1 MAFNSDLFNLTNWN
15 LTLPVNSSGGTSGT
29 AYEIENLVGYENSK
43 YFYDSGSAMVFKAAV
58 DGATTSGSNYARSE
72 LREMKGETRAAWKL
86 SEGGTLTATLEVDAV
101 PKKSDGTPGR
111 IIVGQI
117 HGEDEEL
124 VRLYYENGK
133 MYFMNDQAGSG
144 NSETKF
150 LLKNASG
157 QEPSIS
163 LNEKFSYKI
172 DAHGDTLK
180 VDVYADGQ
188 TYSSTSKINSVWQS
202 DTFYFKAGLYL
213 GVNESN
219 GSGAAQVS
227 FHGLDFGH
235 SSGSGLG
242 GLTSGTSSGS
252 TAATAGDIVGTAAAD
267 VLAGGDLADILSG
280 EGGNDTLNGGK
291 GNDRLY
297 GDTGNDTLLGG
308 TGNDTLWGGA
318 DNDLL
323 KGEGGND
330 LLYGEGSHDILRGHD
345 GNDRLYGGAGN
356 DKLDGYDHNDTL
368 WGDTG
373 SDSLN
378 GGNGND
384 TLDGGAGGDILQGG
398 YGADLFRPG
407 TDGVTDLIKDYS
419 ADAGDRLQSGATWK
433 LSNGDTLVYNSSGTL
448 LFRLEDYDAGDDGI
462 RFA

>member
-1 MAFNSDLFNLTNWN
+1 
-15 LTLPVNSSGGTSGT
+15 
-29 AYEIENLVGYENSK
+29 
-43 YFYDSGSAMVFKAAV
+43 MVFKAAV
-58 DGATTSGSNYARSE
+58 DGATTGGSSYARTE
-72 LREMKGETRAAWKL
+72 LREMKGDERAAWKL

-150 LLKNASG
+150 VLKNASG
-157 QEPSIS
+157 QEPNIS

-188 TYSSTSKINSVWQS
+188 TYSSTSKINSIWQS
-202 DTFYFKAGLYL
+202 DTLYFKAGLYL

-242 GLTSGTSSGS
+242 GLTSGSSGSSGS
-252 TAATAGDIVGTAAAD
+252 TSGSTSGEIVGTASAD
-267 VLAGGDLADILSG
+267 VLSGGDLADILRG
-280 EGGNDTLNGGK
+280 EG

-297 GDTGNDTLLGG
+297 GGRADDRLYGGNGKDSLFGG

-323 KGEGGND
+323 KAEGGND
-330 LLYGEGSHDILRGHD
+330 LAYGDGGHDILRGHV

-356 DKLDGYDHNDTL
+356 DLLEGCEDNDTL

-373 SDSLN
+373 SDRLFGDS
-378 GGNGND
+378 GND
-384 TLDGGAGGDILQGG
+384 TLDGGAGGDTLVGG
-398 YGADLFRPG
+398 SGADLFRAG
-407 TDGVTDLIKDYS
+407 TDGRSDLLQDYS
-419 ADAGDRLQSGATWK
+419 AGEGDRLQGGATWK